1 MISEKTHILGVESIL
16 FTPDIYYNTEEKVW
30 LAFLTQLD
38 VATWGD
44 TFEEAKE
51 MLVDAA
57 IAATEFIVEH
67 QPELDGELR
76 KQLPYAK
83 LIYGKTEKEVW
94 DFLYA
99 SIHV

>member
-1 MISEKTHILGVESIL
+1 MVSEQTHILGVESIP
-16 FTPDIYYNTEEKVW
+16 FTPDIYYDEEEKVW

-44 TFEEAKE
+44 TLEEAKE

-57 IAATEFIVEH
+57 IAAAEFAVEH
-67 QPELDGELR
+67 EPELDGEIR

-83 LIYGKTEKEVW
+83 LVYGKTEKEVW
-94 DFLYA
+94 DILYA
-99 SIHV
+99 SIHI